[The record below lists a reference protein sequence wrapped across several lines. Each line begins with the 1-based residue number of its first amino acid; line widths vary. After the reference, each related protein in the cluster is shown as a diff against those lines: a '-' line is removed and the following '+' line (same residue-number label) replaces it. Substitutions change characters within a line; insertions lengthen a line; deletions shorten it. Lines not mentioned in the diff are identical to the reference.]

1 LGSWWTVILEVPG
14 LIELCVVAAFHQPGI
29 HIKINDI
36 VIGCREA
43 KENTREVVAIEF
55 AAPVAASFDTHTRT
69 ENL

>member
-1 LGSWWTVILEVPG
+1 M
-14 LIELCVVAAFHQPGI
+14 VAAFHQPGI
-29 HIKINDI
+29 HVKIKDI

-69 ENL
+69 EYL